1 MCENVY
7 VPMYVHSTIAQVNTN
22 CFMPSCAAVPPEI
35 VTHLVDTTLVQGSSH
50 MFVCAAVADPRPV
63 FTFRFNG
70 ERITSNN
77 SKYAL
82 VTNSTHGTLTVL
94 NAQSSDEGT
103 YNCSASN
110 RYGSVSTAAVL
121 TVQGVF
127 GACTTV
133 QYWAGSSSPFI

>member
-1 MCENVY
+1 
-7 VPMYVHSTIAQVNTN
+7 
-22 CFMPSCAAVPPEI
+22 
-35 VTHLVDTTLVQGSSH
+35 

-70 ERITSNN
+70 EKITSTN
-77 SKYAL
+77 SKYTL
-82 VTNSTHGTLTVL
+82 VTNNNLGSLTVF
-94 NAQSSDEGT
+94 NIQGSDEGT

-110 RYGSVSTAAVL
+110 RYGSVSTAAIL

-133 QYWAGSSSPFI
+133 LALLGSSSMPFNGVKCILINGLHCSNISS